1 VWRGADFFDDYAHH
15 PTAVEAVLTTL
26 RSCFPGR
33 RILAVFEPH
42 QCSRLRGLMS
52 AFAGALSLADELYV
66 LPALRVREMAA
77 PEEALELSRQLV
89 RLIRNGHRQA
99 KIAADLDHVAVT
111 LDHVV
116 RPGDIVVTLGAG
128 RTDTIHDQINRRIQR
143 DSAA

>member
-1 VWRGADFFDDYAHH
+1 
-15 PTAVEAVLTTL
+15 
-26 RSCFPGR
+26 
-33 RILAVFEPH
+33 
-42 QCSRLRGLMS
+42 MS

-77 PEEALELSRQLV
+77 PGEALKLSRQLV
-89 RLIRNGHRQA
+89 RLIRNGHGQA